1 MRIATGILIVIL
13 LSLLAAVGFYGV
25 TVVSDNGTL
34 SEQWTSDTVREM
46 QSNHHPVATAET
58 ENETIIVAPL
68 NEFSSAEGLTDT
80 SCSLVRLNSSTGNIQ
95 WQAGLPAENC
105 NNHAVTGPTIADLDG
120 DGTAEVLVATSDET
134 LNVYD
139 AVTGDLEWQHS
150 TTALGYSEPAVADL
164 ISAPG
169 KEVVVA
175 DIRGN
180 VSVVYA
186 NGSTAWRR
194 NHSTSTW
201 ANPQVAD
208 FDGDG
213 NDEIAIGTGRSLY
226 LYEANGELVWQRDS
240 SVRQLSTGQADDD
253 IPPEL
258 FIGGRE
264 EVAAI
269 DGDDG
274 ETIWSEKIPNAD
286 VHPIEDGDGDGT
298 QEVYITISG
307 GEVRALDATAGDEEW
322 STQLPGENRLMPPPS
337 IGDLDDNGRQELVVG
352 TQEGVTYILDSSSG
366 TQLATHERDV
376 PIYTYPAITDTDGNG
391 DDEILVM
398 YGDGRVVALSFDR

>member
-258 FIGGRE
+258 FIGGEKRWLQSTGMM
-264 EVAAI
+264 ARPSGQRKFLTPTCI
-269 DGDDG
+269 QSKM
-274 ETIWSEKIPNAD
+274 ETVMERRRCTS
-286 VHPIEDGDGDGT
+286 
-298 QEVYITISG
+298 
-307 GEVRALDATAGDEEW
+307 
-322 STQLPGENRLMPPPS
+322 PS
-337 IGDLDDNGRQELVVG
+337 
-352 TQEGVTYILDSSSG
+352 
-366 TQLATHERDV
+366 
-376 PIYTYPAITDTDGNG
+376 
-391 DDEILVM
+391 
-398 YGDGRVVALSFDR
+398 VVAKCVP